1 MAKRFNVSF
10 DGVMDRLEELERENH
25 RLRAK
30 NAELDASVANA
41 ARIIAQMWDD
51 VTAMRPIV
59 EAVAASRQPSARRT
73 QARRC
78 LERHVSAHPAPES
91 EA

>member
-1 MAKRFNVSF
+1 MSHDYCSECGALLA
-10 DGVMDRLEELERENH
+10 DREERDEQMCYRCLFAR
-25 RLRAK
+25 
-30 NAELDASVANA
+30 A

-51 VTAMRPIV
+51 VTVMRPIV